1 MARKQAQRRKQ
12 KQVGTL
18 ALPNVH
24 LSRVVTPLLA
34 VLLVAATYKVSTG
47 LLDRNIE
54 SIEISGSFQRVTALQ
69 IEEAVSDEL
78 DAGFLGSDLGH
89 MQTQIRNLSW
99 IDQASVARRWPNRI
113 AISVSEQVPAAIW
126 GERGLLNTRGELFV
140 DNARHIPAEL
150 PHLSG
155 PASSSADVANRYLS
169 VRDELIPIGLDL
181 LSVELDARGAWKM
194 MLTNGVEVRLGRR
207 EVDQRTELFIA
218 VVAVVITGRS
228 KDIDYVDMRY
238 NNGFTICWKDG
249 GNTPI
254 ADPSQAEQEM
264 LAAREPR

>member
-1 MARKQAQRRKQ
+1 
-12 KQVGTL
+12 
-18 ALPNVH
+18 
-24 LSRVVTPLLA
+24 
-34 VLLVAATYKVSTG
+34 
-47 LLDRNIE
+47 
-54 SIEISGSFQRVTALQ
+54 
-69 IEEAVSDEL
+69 
-78 DAGFLGSDLGH
+78 
-89 MQTQIRNLSW
+89 
-99 IDQASVARRWPNRI
+99 
-113 AISVSEQVPAAIW
+113 
-126 GERGLLNTRGELFV
+126 LFV
-140 DNARHIPAEL
+140 DNARHVPAEL
-150 PHLSG
+150 PRLSG
-155 PASSSADVANRYLS
+155 PASSSADVAKRYLS

-218 VVAVVITGRS
+218 VVADV
-228 KDIDYVDMRY
+228 DYVDMRY